1 MSGHAKLDSANLQK
15 IKVNISRRS
24 GPYPDRPESSKDITV
39 KLVDHHELLVWKKVF
54 PGGSFEKGLHGEY
67 LMVTAT
73 AIIISISGL
82 LVLVSWSQSLPQ
94 SFILFSSLPGSGTI
108 VGFVLRREGARSIRR
123 IRRV

>member
-15 IKVNISRRS
+15 IKANISRRP
-24 GPYPDRPESSKDITV
+24 GPYPDRPERSKNITV
-39 KLVDHHELLVWKKVF
+39 KLDDHHELLVRRKAF

-67 LMVTAT
+67 LVVTAT
-73 AIIISISGL
+73 AIIISMSGL